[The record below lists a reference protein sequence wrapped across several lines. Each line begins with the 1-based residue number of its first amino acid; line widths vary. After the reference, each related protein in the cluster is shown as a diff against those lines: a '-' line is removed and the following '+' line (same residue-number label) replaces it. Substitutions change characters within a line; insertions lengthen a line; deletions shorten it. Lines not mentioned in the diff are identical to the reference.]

1 MVFAVTLATM
11 LALPSAADGE
21 WFAVCYKTFAVRL
34 KSHGKVA
41 DSVVSPS
48 LGFK

>member
-34 KSHGKVA
+34 NHMAK
-41 DSVVSPS
+41 
-48 LGFK
+48 